1 MTQRI
6 LVIDDTQDIL
16 DFLRTIL
23 EKQGYEVYVSK
34 IVFADLHEVEH
45 LHPDL
50 IILDFMMGKQ
60 KEGWHML
67 QRLKAYPPTASL
79 PVIVSSIA
87 MTIPREQIHYFQRQG
102 IPSLGKPF
110 EIEHLLETV
119 ARMLQPPP
127 S

>member
-16 DFLRTIL
+16 DFLRAIL
-23 EKQGYEVYVSK
+23 EKQGYEVFVSK
-34 IVFADLHEVEH
+34 IVFEDPHEVEH

-60 KEGWHML
+60 KEGWYLL
-67 QRLKAYPPTASL
+67 QRLKAYLPTASFPL
-79 PVIVSSIA
+79 IVSSVA
-87 MTIPREQIHYFQRQG
+87 MTVPREQIHSFQRHG
-102 IPSLGKPF
+102 IPSLSKPF
-110 EIEHLLETV
+110 EIDHLLETV
-119 ARMLQPPP
+119 ERMLQPRP